1 MKRILVLLLVL
12 LSLAS
17 IAYAENAAVDI
28 SSMTTEELVSLRN
41 SINAELATRNFAEK
55 EVTVPPG
62 TYTIGVDIPA
72 GAYTFRTESDLVSIS
87 IEDENGRFIAGH
99 PLSKGEVVGKQPLE
113 DCWTIEISYGS
124 VIFKPY
130 VGLGF

>member
-1 MKRILVLLLVL
+1 MKKMLVLLLVL

-17 IAYAENAAVDI
+17 IAFAESTIDLSAMNE
-28 SSMTTEELVSLRN
+28 EELVSLRN

-55 EVTVPPG
+55 EVNVPPG

-72 GAYTFRTESDLVSIS
+72 GAYTLRTDSDLVSIS
-87 IEDENGRFIAGH
+87 IEDENGRFVSGH
-99 PLSKGEVVGKQPLE
+99 PLSKGEIVGKQPLE
-113 DCWTIEISYGS
+113 DGWTIEISYGS